1 MQTIGLGMGIKWINW
16 FDNFFFITE
25 IMNEPKL
32 NLYEIGMPTLNPKYN
47 LPKVNFGWLHH
58 VEL

>member
-1 MQTIGLGMGIKWINW
+1 MGIKWINW

-32 NLYEIGMPTLNPKYN
+32 NLYEIGMPTLNQKYN